1 MKEQIYKPIIRVDG
15 IKDSYTVHWK
25 KLQFIPEINEHG
37 FIHFI
42 IRTDTERINLWENS
56 IPNVERYAKSKVL
69 TKGRGAVTTGKV
81 HILVRDVKTKEEHI
95 VAVVEKERHK
105 SYTIIDKPEKRRKL

>member
-15 IKDSYTVHWK
+15 IKDSYTVKWSR
-25 KLQFIPEINEHG
+25 LQVIPEINEHG
-37 FIHFI
+37 LIHFI
-42 IRTDTERINLWENS
+42 IRTPTERINVWDNS
-56 IPNVERYAKSKVL
+56 IVNVEKYAKSRVE

-81 HILVRDVKTKEEHI
+81 HILVRDVQTKEEHI